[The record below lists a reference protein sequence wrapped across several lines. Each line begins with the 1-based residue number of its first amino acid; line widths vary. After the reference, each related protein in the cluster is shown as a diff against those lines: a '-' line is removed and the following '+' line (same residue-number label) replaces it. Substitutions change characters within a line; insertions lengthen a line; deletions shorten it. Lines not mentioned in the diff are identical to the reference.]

1 MTIDPAFDKWVW
13 LVAALFTVVLGAR
26 AWVVETSR
34 TRPGQTSVA
43 VRAFTGLTLTV
54 LALLVVMLTIQG
66 GRLLVHSIATG
77 TDPTTGLPIGADPP
91 PVPADPLVPV
101 DPAAPGD
108 GAAVPNPAPAAP
120 AANGG

>member
-1 MTIDPAFDKWVW
+1 MTIDPGFDKWVW
-13 LVAALFTVVLGAR
+13 LVAAIFAVVLGAR

-43 VRAFTGLTLTV
+43 VRTFTGLTLAV
-54 LALLVVMLTIQG
+54 LALLVVMLAIQG
-66 GRLLVHSIATG
+66 GSLLVHSIVTG
-77 TDPTTGLPIGADPP
+77 TDPTTGLPIGADPVP
-91 PVPADPLVPV
+91 APADPQLPA
-101 DPAAPGD
+101 DPAAP